1 MKQREKGYKLTS
13 RKEQPLDIWFFT
25 SSKNIMC
32 MDLSYKIQPYK
43 IQPSGKSK
51 RKLHGEIKLGLIN
64 LSKYGVFLFFNSC
77 DDQGYTIT
85 LLHSKL

>member
-32 MDLSYKIQPYK
+32 MDLSYKIQA
-43 IQPSGKSK
+43 SGKSK

>member
-32 MDLSYKIQPYK
+32 MDLSYKIQP
-43 IQPSGKSK
+43 SGKSK

-64 LSKYGVFLFFNSC
+64 LSKYGVFLFF
-77 DDQGYTIT
+77 
-85 LLHSKL
+85 